1 MTQLTRNQRRVTKA
15 LQFIDAYTRAHG
27 YPPTFED
34 VGGIVGYTSKSAC
47 DAFVQ
52 RLKLAGHVTYVPNKA
67 RTLRLCRDVV
77 VVVPKAPPTQDERSA
92 AWAAFIAARPEY
104 ADAAQAGLL

>member
-34 VGGIVGYTSKSAC
+34 VGGCVGYTSKSAC

-52 RLKLAGHVTYVPNKA
+52 RLQRAGHVTYVPNKA
-67 RTLRLCRDVV
+67 RTLRLCRPVAHVFPD
-77 VVVPKAPPTQDERSA
+77 APPTQDERDA
-92 AWAAFIAARPEY
+92 AWAAFTAARPEY
-104 ADAAQAGLL
+104 TDMGQAVTG